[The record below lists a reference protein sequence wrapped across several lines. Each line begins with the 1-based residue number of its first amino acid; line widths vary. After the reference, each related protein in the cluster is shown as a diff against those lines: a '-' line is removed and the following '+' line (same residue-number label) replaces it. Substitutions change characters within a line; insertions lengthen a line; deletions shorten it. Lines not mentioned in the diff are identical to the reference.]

1 MYLCSSCDGPI
12 PGASRRCP
20 WCHAETSETPH
31 RPEHLYATFE
41 GQAPR
46 ARLAPPPDARLAE
59 SDWPTPLAARTAR

>member
-1 MYLCSSCDGPI
+1 MPAMSLCPSCEGPV

-20 WCHAETSETPH
+20 WCHAEVSATTR

-46 ARLAPPPDARLAE
+46 TRIAPPPDARRLAGRE
-59 SDWPTPLAARTAR
+59 